1 MDRMP
6 EYVENALKILAD
18 FISDSYGN
26 IEQDVGKEKVI
37 YRTTYDEFYVA
48 NCAMDS
54 ARATAKDACKQIIL
68 NLSLL

>member
-1 MDRMP
+1 MDKMP

-18 FISDSYGN
+18 FISDSHGT
-26 IEQDVGKEKVI
+26 IEQDVEKEKVI
-37 YRTTYDEFYVA
+37 YRTNYDKFVA

-68 NLSLL
+68 NLSL

>member
-18 FISDSYGN
+18 FISDSCGT
-26 IEQDVGKEKVI
+26 IEQDVEKENVI
-37 YRTTYDEFYVA
+37 YRTNYGEFYVA

-54 ARATAKDACKQIIL
+54 AKATAKDVCKQIIL
-68 NLSLL
+68 NLSL